1 MSNALEK
8 IQNKIYTLNQLMIKV
23 ENWKAHKKKVIF
35 SNGCFDLIHLGH
47 IEVLARASDLGNIL
61 IVAVNSDKSIKKI
74 KGNKRPILKEES
86 RLQQIAALE
95 FVDAVLL
102 FDEDNPYETIKSL
115 LPNVIVKGG
124 DYCSEDVI
132 GNNLVKQIGGEV
144 VIVPLTKGYS
154 TTTIFEK
161 IKNE

>member
-1 MSNALEK
+1 MPNALKK
-8 IQNKIYTLNQLMIKV
+8 IENKIYTLNQLMIQMK
-23 ENWKAHKKKVIF
+23 NWKAHKKKVIF

-47 IEVLARASDLGNIL
+47 IEILARSSDLGDIL

-74 KGNKRPILKEES
+74 KGNKRPILEEES
-86 RLQQIAALE
+86 RLKQIAALE
-95 FVDAVLL
+95 FVDVVVL
-102 FDEDNPYETIKSL
+102 FDEENPYEIIKSL

-132 GNNLVKQIGGEV
+132 GNNLITQSGGEV
-144 VIVPLTKGYS
+144 IIIPLTKGYS
-154 TTTIFEK
+154 TTTIFDK

>member
-1 MSNALEK
+1 
-8 IQNKIYTLNQLMIKV
+8 MIKV
-23 ENWKAHKKKVIF
+23 ENWKAQKKKVIF

-47 IEVLARASDLGNIL
+47 IEVLARASDLGDVL
-61 IVAVNSDKSIKKI
+61 IVAINSDKSIKKI

-86 RLQQIAALE
+86 RLKQIAALE

-124 DYCSEDVI
+124 DYYSEDVI
-132 GNNLVKQIGGEV
+132 GNNLVKQSGGEV

-154 TTTIFEK
+154 TTTIFDK